1 MPALRTCNQDA
12 CDEDLVRCEQ
22 QARIAASRMA
32 ARESMP
38 NVVVDPGAG
47 ATVQLPPPQASRDV
61 ALEADS
67 LTACMRGKGYRLAPA
82 K

>member
-1 MPALRTCNQDA
+1 
-12 CDEDLVRCEQ
+12 
-22 QARIAASRMA
+22 MA